1 MRLRRLCLAIAALAA
16 VSVVP
21 GISQQKAPDLAGKW
35 KGVVKADAG
44 EMPIEVAITIEK
56 GQATGTIKTFHGDLV
71 IRDGAFADGKWVLPF
86 QAGDGPRGKMTG
98 VLKGDTLSGEWDFR
112 PQAFGTFSITRVK

>member
-1 MRLRRLCLAIAALAA
+1 MRPFRSCLAIATFVAL
-16 VSVVP
+16 SVVP
-21 GISQQKAPDLAGKW
+21 GFSQQKTPDLAGTW
-35 KGVVKADAG
+35 KGAVKADQG

-56 GQATGTIKTFHGDLV
+56 GKVTGTIKTFHGDLV

-86 QAGDGPRGKMTG
+86 QAGDGPQGKMTG